1 MNMKKSP
8 IKQPPKHLRAAA
20 RRMWDRLCL
29 DFCIDD
35 SAGLY
40 LLECACTAYQCS
52 EDARRLVR
60 REGLTVTDRF
70 GQCRSHP
77 GCAIERDARG
87 QMISALRALKLSPEG
102 D

>member
-1 MNMKKSP
+1 MKKA
-8 IKQPPKHLRAAA
+8 PKHLKTAAK
-20 RRMWDRLCL
+20 RMWERLQA

-35 SAGLY
+35 SAGLC
-40 LLECACTAYQCS
+40 LLEAACSAYQLS
-52 EDARRLVR
+52 EDARELVR

-70 GQCRSHP
+70 GQARPHP

-87 QMISALRALKLSPEG
+87 QMIAAFRALKLSPEEV